1 MTIRWQCTNVLKANS
16 QSTAIDKCHVCLGVT
31 SAEKGSLQK
40 WPVYGDIWGRFLPW
54 PISCLANAT
63 TNTMQKVS
71 AIAQPLQHYKHHV
84 VMVTNMEYG
93 KVVCKSRKRNISD
106 NSATTVTNGRR
117 PSLPK
122 PIKNTKLSLQYGL
135 GEIIFLA
142 EFAWCV
148 KSKVHNS
155 NSSSSASRNFLTSIK
170 QVIAS
175 SILPQNN
182 LWV

>member
-16 QSTAIDKCHVCLGVT
+16 QSAAIDKCHVCLGVT

-71 AIAQPLQHYKHHV
+71 AIAQPLQHYKHHI

-106 NSATTVTNGRR
+106 NSVQWTT
-117 PSLPK
+117 S
-122 PIKNTKLSLQYGL
+122 
-135 GEIIFLA
+135 IITQANQKHKTFTTIWPGWNYFLA

-170 QVIAS
+170 QVISS
-175 SILPQNN
+175 SILPK
-182 LWV
+182 